1 MYQSQAI
8 QESCLAASGFP
19 GKRSHFSAFRK
30 QCHIGQDSPTIYR
43 QGYIIG
49 SDIHLLN
56 LHSVFVRILSKDG
69 HSRLNDICK
78 NSRFEKKI
86 YPTKFNSTYIKNST
100 ADDNSNNSGSGDEW
114 NKQQSLRQEPYRP
127 PLWLPF
133 AVQAGWLR
141 CIWSL
146 PYAVWRYAS
155 CSLRS
160 RAAHSWSPQR
170 PLKQGKAHTPQSN
183 RKTPA

>member
-1 MYQSQAI
+1 MHDPSKTAFVVTRATPLHRYYHKYFSAVDRMYQSQAI

-100 ADDNSNNSGSGDEW
+100 ADDNSNNSGSG
-114 NKQQSLRQEPYRP
+114 
-127 PLWLPF
+127 
-133 AVQAGWLR
+133 
-141 CIWSL
+141 
-146 PYAVWRYAS
+146 
-155 CSLRS
+155 
-160 RAAHSWSPQR
+160 
-170 PLKQGKAHTPQSN
+170 
-183 RKTPA
+183 

>member
-1 MYQSQAI
+1 MVIRIIVLMKKLGMSWAMLDLNGHMAV
-8 QESCLAASGFP
+8 S
-19 GKRSHFSAFRK
+19 
-30 QCHIGQDSPTIYR
+30 R

-100 ADDNSNNSGSGDEW
+100 ADDNSNNSGSG
-114 NKQQSLRQEPYRP
+114 
-127 PLWLPF
+127 
-133 AVQAGWLR
+133 
-141 CIWSL
+141 
-146 PYAVWRYAS
+146 
-155 CSLRS
+155 
-160 RAAHSWSPQR
+160 
-170 PLKQGKAHTPQSN
+170 
-183 RKTPA
+183 

>member
-1 MYQSQAI
+1 MSESAVEKIYTFLIKSAVIGVSRDGRASAEPVRYRAAKLSQT
-8 QESCLAASGFP
+8 E
-19 GKRSHFSAFRK
+19 HFSAARK

-100 ADDNSNNSGSGDEW
+100 ADDNSNSSGSG
-114 NKQQSLRQEPYRP
+114 
-127 PLWLPF
+127 
-133 AVQAGWLR
+133 
-141 CIWSL
+141 
-146 PYAVWRYAS
+146 
-155 CSLRS
+155 
-160 RAAHSWSPQR
+160 
-170 PLKQGKAHTPQSN
+170 
-183 RKTPA
+183 